1 MNRRLRL
8 TLFAAVAVLVAGFL
22 LWGLTGLP
30 PFGSPPRPYA
40 AYVLKHAMGQRHVTN
55 IPSAVVF
62 DYRGFDTLGEE
73 FILFTSVMG
82 TALLLRSTRDQPA
95 ERPEDR
101 MNSAPVR
108 RAGGLMVPVVLLL
121 GLWTVAYGYVTPG
134 GGFQGGMIC
143 AYAALL
149 IWIAASYRAHR
160 RMSPT
165 TVLDALEGSGAAAYV
180 AVGLAAL
187 LAGQA
192 FLAGFLPT
200 GTAGSLVSGG
210 TIALLNW
217 STGLEVAAAGVL
229 IFREFLEEYIATV
242 ALPDSSREAG

>member
-8 TLFAAVAVLVAGFL
+8 ALFATTAVFPAGFL
-22 LWGLTGLP
+22 LWGLAGLP
-30 PFGSPPRPYA
+30 SFGSAPRPYA
-40 AYVLKHAMGQRHVTN
+40 AYILNHAVRQRDVTN

-73 FILFTSVMG
+73 LILFTSVMG
-82 TALLLRSTRDQPA
+82 TALLLRSSRDEPE

-101 MNSAPVR
+101 MKSAPVR
-108 RAGGLMVPVVLLL
+108 QAGVLLVPVVLLL

-149 IWIAASYRAHR
+149 IWIAGSYRGHR
-160 RMSPT
+160 RLSPT
-165 TVLDALEGSGAAAYV
+165 TLVDAAEGSGAAAYV

-187 LAGQA
+187 AAGQA
-192 FLAGFLPT
+192 FLTGFLPT
-200 GTAGSLVSGG
+200 GTAGSLASGG

-217 STGLEVAAAGVL
+217 CTGLEVAAAGVL
-229 IFREFLEEYIATV
+229 IFHEFLEEYITAV
-242 ALPDSSREAG
+242 PPPDASQEAE